1 MMAAVQERN
10 KNRKR
15 ADICEPDTRHRG
27 GLTRESTANLFDT
40 PPCPRRLPSVVTL
53 LELRE
58 NLAFPFLGLLIAAGI
73 FLTIRF
79 RFFQFRYILLSV
91 KILSGALDWKGSRGK
106 LAPFQAFA
114 AGSASALVPGAAL
127 GTFIAV
133 TLAGPGILPWIWLS
147 AIPAAAI
154 QFASATLSV
163 RFRKKLADGRI
174 LCGASV
180 YTETGLRAN
189 WLALLHAGLFLFV
202 ALAFGASLPAVM
214 GTAALGAAGF
224 SVPPITLVVVLA
236 IILSLILIGGVRRIG
251 WASGTLVGVG
261 GILALVAF
269 FMFISGSPSGTG
281 LLPPLFQ
288 APTTGFSGIILALA
302 VFHVLT
308 EIGSGKVAAIAGTV
322 RTDFPAKQG
331 VANVVPVF
339 IQCVIVSTLTVIV
352 MHKSG
357 AAGPMSIFQHGPSNM
372 GMWISLGALGCF
384 LVAGIAGWSF
394 AGYQAAVFAGGRV
407 LAIAFEILFLGT
419 LLAAGAFLRIDN
431 RAPDLILLVTTAAG
445 MFTSLF
451 PILASLLLGRTGAVE
466 LRRYLDDRYVRYEV
480 SKDIYLLI
488 MHVLPK
494 NLISRVFGWIS
505 EIPLPRFIRVPVLLA
520 FAKFYKINL
529 GEADRDLAE
538 YPSLNKFFT
547 RALKEGVRVIDTSKT
562 AVVSP
567 VDATISQS
575 GDVVEGR
582 MIQAK
587 GIDYTI
593 GDLLENSPHTP
604 RFQNGKYMV
613 LYLSPQDYHRI
624 HSPYSGR
631 IVGYTYSPGAL
642 FMVNNIAVNGLAG
655 LFPKNE
661 RLTSYLET
669 ENGMIAVVKV
679 GATNV
684 GKIVVTYDSV
694 RTNRWIRRAQHH
706 AYPSGIPIEK
716 GQELGRFEMG
726 STVILVFEKD
736 TVELDPKI
744 GEHRKVKFGEIVAR
758 FVKRR

>member
-1 MMAAVQERN
+1 M
-10 KNRKR
+10 
-15 ADICEPDTRHRG
+15 
-27 GLTRESTANLFDT
+27 FDT
-40 PPCPRRLPSVVTL
+40 APFYRRLPCVVTL

-58 NLAFPFLGLLIAAGI
+58 NLAFPFLGLLLLAGI
-73 FLTIRF
+73 ILTIRF
-79 RFFQFRYILLSV
+79 RFFQFRYILLSI

-106 LAPFQAFA
+106 LAPFRAFA
-114 AGSASALVPGAAL
+114 AGSASAVLPGAAL
-127 GTFIAV
+127 GTFLAV

-147 AIPAAAI
+147 AVPAAAV

-163 RFRKKLADGRI
+163 RFRKKLPDGRI

-189 WLALLHAGLFLFV
+189 WLALLHAGLFLFA
-202 ALAFGASLPAVM
+202 ALAFGAALPVSM
-214 GTAALGAAGF
+214 TMPALASAGF
-224 SVPPITLVVVLA
+224 QVPPITLVVVLA
-236 IILSLILIGGVRRIG
+236 VILTLILLGGIRRIG
-251 WASGTLVGVG
+251 WAAGNLVGVG
-261 GILALVAF
+261 AILSLIAF
-269 FMFISGSPSGTG
+269 VLFLTGPSSTG
-281 LLPPLFQ
+281 AGFLPALFQ
-288 APTTGFSGIILALA
+288 APTGGVSGIILALA
-302 VFHVLT
+302 IFHALT

-331 VANVVPVF
+331 LSNVVP
-339 IQCVIVSTLTVIV
+339 ILLQCLVVSTLTVVV

-357 AAGPMSIFQHGPSNM
+357 IAGPMSIFHPTASGVSA
-372 GMWISLGALGCF
+372 WISLGALGCF

-394 AGYQAAVFAGGRV
+394 AGYQAAVFAGGRG

-419 LLAAGAFLRIDN
+419 LLATGAFLRMEN
-431 RAPDLILLVTTAAG
+431 RAGELILIVATAAG

-451 PILASLLLGRTGAVE
+451 PILASLLLGRAGSLE

-505 EIPLPRFIRVPVLLA
+505 EIPLPRFIRVPILLA
-520 FAKFYKINL
+520 FANFYKINL
-529 GEADRDLAE
+529 GEADKALAE

-547 RALKEGVRVIDTSKT
+547 RALKEGVRVIDTSRT

-567 VDATISQS
+567 VDGTVSQS

-593 GDLLENSPHTP
+593 RDLLENSPHVP

-669 ENGMIAVVKV
+669 DHGMIAVVKV

-694 RTNRWIRRAQHH
+694 RTNRWIRRPLHH

-726 STVILVFEKD
+726 STVILVFEKN
-736 TVELDPKI
+736 TVDLDQKI
-744 GEHRKVKFGEIVAR
+744 SEHRKVKFGEIVAR
-758 FVKRR
+758 FVKK

>member
-1 MMAAVQERN
+1 M
-10 KNRKR
+10 
-15 ADICEPDTRHRG
+15 T
-27 GLTRESTANLFDT
+27 F
-40 PPCPRRLPSVVTL
+40 

-58 NLAFPFLGLLIAAGI
+58 NLAFPFLGLLLLAGI
-73 FLTIRF
+73 FLTARF

-106 LAPFQAFA
+106 IAPFQAFA
-114 AGSASALVPGAAL
+114 AGSASAILPGAAL
-127 GTFIAV
+127 GTFLAV

-147 AIPAAAI
+147 AIPAAAV

-163 RFRKKLADGRI
+163 RFRKKLADGRM

-180 YTETGLRAN
+180 YTETGLRAT

-202 ALAFGASLPAVM
+202 ALSFGAALP
-214 GTAALGAAGF
+214 TAIAAPALAAAGL
-224 SVPPITLVVVLA
+224 SIPPVTFVVVLGVVLA
-236 IILSLILIGGVRRIG
+236 LILIGGIRRIG
-251 WASGTLVGVG
+251 WAAGSLVGVG
-261 GILALVAF
+261 GILSLISF
-269 FMFISGSPSGTG
+269 FMFLNRSDSGVPGF
-281 LLPPLFQ
+281 LPPIFTS
-288 APTTGFSGIILALA
+288 PTGGISAVILALA
-302 VFHVLT
+302 VFHSLS

-331 VANVVPVF
+331 LSNLVPVF
-339 IQCVIVSTLTVIV
+339 FQCLVVSTLTVVV

-357 AAGPMSIFQHGPSNM
+357 ATGPMSIFQSTGS
-372 GMWISLGALGCF
+372 GAAVWISLAALGCF
-384 LVAGIAGWSF
+384 LIAGIAGWAF

-407 LAIAFEILFLGT
+407 LAIGFEILFLGT
-419 LLAAGAFLRIDN
+419 LLATGAFLRMEN
-431 RAPDLILLVTTAAG
+431 RAPEFIVVIATAAG

-451 PILASLLLGRTGAVE
+451 PILASLLLSRTAATE
-466 LRRYLDDRYVRYEV
+466 LGRYLNDRYVRYEV

-505 EIPLPRFIRVPVLLA
+505 EIPLPRFIRVPILLA
-520 FAKFYKINL
+520 FARFYKINL
-529 GEADRDLAE
+529 GEADKQLAE

-547 RALKEGVRVIDTSKT
+547 RALKEGVRVIDTSKA

-567 VDATISQS
+567 VDATVSQS

-593 GDLLENSPHTP
+593 GDLLENSPHVP

-669 ENGMIAVVKV
+669 DHGMIAVVKV

-706 AYPSGIPIEK
+706 AYPAGIPMEK

-736 TVELDPKI
+736 TVDLDAKI
-744 GEHRKVKFGEIVAR
+744 SEHRKVKFGEVVAR
-758 FVKRR
+758 FVKKR